1 VALRWSEAVFR
12 KAVVVFERKPRV
24 MALDVVAMVNFA
36 VGMKEGKLL
45 GTGGKDESN
54 ISRGQQ

>member
-1 VALRWSEAVFR
+1 
-12 KAVVVFERKPRV
+12 